1 MNGVAV
7 ISQLTIDCIY
17 ADFPRFPEKGEEL
30 YAKHFEMT
38 LGGGACVTPIRLSKM
53 GVPTRFGTFFGEDM
67 LSATARMLLDKYGAT
82 NVHNFYKGDKSPVI
96 FSTIY
101 SYPDDRG
108 ILTYDSGIGEDSL
121 SNDEIYDFLKGA
133 DVCFAPQRPEILK
146 KLQADGTKTVY
157 DVHWEEGQTL
167 DDHKAVLRYADMFTP
182 NDKEAMFLTNTD
194 TPEDALRVLCEYT
207 KQPIVKIGKK
217 GCCTMID
224 GEIQYFPAGEA
235 TPIDKTGAGDNFLA
249 GLVFGMYHKLPVGE
263 CIRLANIAGA
273 LSTEAHGCF
282 SAKYD
287 LNDYLR

>member
-108 ILTYDSGIGEDSL
+108 ILTYDSGIIGQNPAVVGVRINRAE
-121 SNDEIYDFLKGA
+121 NHRAFVAFIKVMYVGRAVFVEKHARRGREHI
-133 DVCFAPQRPEILK
+133 FAEKCAETR
-146 KLQADGTKTVY
+146 G
-157 DVHWEEGQTL
+157 H
-167 DDHKAVLRYADMFTP
+167 
-182 NDKEAMFLTNTD
+182 
-194 TPEDALRVLCEYT
+194 
-207 KQPIVKIGKK
+207 
-217 GCCTMID
+217 
-224 GEIQYFPAGEA
+224 
-235 TPIDKTGAGDNFLA
+235 
-249 GLVFGMYHKLPVGE
+249 
-263 CIRLANIAGA
+263 
-273 LSTEAHGCF
+273 AHF
-282 SAKYD
+282 A
-287 LNDYLR
+287 